1 MRAGIDHWL
10 LGGRND
16 GGPRPAGLEVG
27 TKAGLH
33 SGVRGREGWGPPRL
47 GTDRSSGSSAG
58 RAEVTWASRGRGAEF
73 KEDLSVFFEE
83 RRRVCEL
90 TGVILV
96 EGSLLVRGV
105 WGRATASRFH
115 GRVLSQQDQM
125 GWGGGSCE
133 C

>member
-33 SGVRGREGWGPPRL
+33 SVVRGREGWGPPRL

-58 RAEVTWASRGRGAEF
+58 RAEVTRASRGRGAEF

-83 RRRVCEL
+83 KRWVCEL
-90 TGVILV
+90 TGVISWREV
-96 EGSLLVRGV
+96 CWYGVCGAGPPPAGSMAG
-105 WGRATASRFH
+105 
-115 GRVLSQQDQM
+115 
-125 GWGGGSCE
+125 C
-133 C
+133 